1 MRPERILHRIHLYRE
16 REKKKTIN
24 INLELLAEY
33 TRYTL
38 IVFTVPSDGNVVG
51 KKKNDYRSENPD
63 GPNVWHLKV
72 KTVRVN
78 RTFLD
83 DPVSFLIGRF
93 VF

>member
-51 KKKNDYRSENPD
+51 KKK
-63 GPNVWHLKV
+63 K
-72 KTVRVN
+72 
-78 RTFLD
+78 
-83 DPVSFLIGRF
+83 
-93 VF
+93 